1 MYNWLHEIDLSLPSK
16 IDKCVYGHALG
27 GTRSRKTR
35 SPIQNNNNNDDYT
48 IIDNDSTSSSNNTND
63 DNNTINSNIH
73 TPGLHNKIPAH
84 KIFARVWVAQ
94 KSFFS

>member
-1 MYNWLHEIDLSLPSK
+1 M
-16 IDKCVYGHALG
+16 CVYIYIYMYINPTLITISESSPSSG
-27 GTRSRKTR
+27 GSG
-35 SPIQNNNNNDDYT
+35 P
-48 IIDNDSTSSSNNTND
+48 
-63 DNNTINSNIH
+63 